1 MNSTQVKYLK
11 RKLIESYMNELRFS
25 SINAGY
31 GITNALF
38 LDSPSTNP
46 VLRSRMREIENLY
59 AQESEAKLTRRMK

>member
-1 MNSTQVKYLK
+1 
-11 RKLIESYMNELRFS
+11 MNELRFS

-31 GITNALF
+31 GISITLF